1 MPNFSSNWLITS
13 TGIAAPPDTPS
24 RRTDAIALRSWR
36 SAAPGRFSSVMYIVG
51 TPAKIVTLCAC
62 IALNTASGSK
72 RGSSTIDAPAIRAAF
87 ICTVWPK
94 LWKSG
99 STIRCTSSAA
109 WRMIAWLA
117 MMFIATLEW
126 VSSAP
131 FGLPVVPEV

>member
-72 RGSSTIDAPAIRAAF
+72 RGSSTIDAPAIRRGVHLYRLAKA
-87 ICTVWPK
+87 VEERQHDQMHVVRRLAHDRVRWP
-94 LWKSG
+94 
-99 STIRCTSSAA
+99 
-109 WRMIAWLA
+109 
-117 MMFIATLEW
+117 
-126 VSSAP
+126 
-131 FGLPVVPEV
+131 